1 MREPYRKGVA
11 SHPVPES
18 CVASRK
24 TGREALTGAHAG
36 WVLSLEKGVSERRRR
51 QARAE
56 GNTNGIVSARF
67 RIGSAGS
74 QTPCMHG
81 NSMHGNQEIPVL
93 PAALRTRR
101 AGRGTHKDKPFAHG
115 AGKSDCCV
123 VPEKVP
129 NQGQNRRRGWREG
142 GRSGRTQ

>member
-1 MREPYRKGVA
+1 MKESYGEGVA
-11 SHPVPES
+11 NRPDPES
-18 CVASRK
+18 CDAGRK
-24 TGREALTGAHAG
+24 VWVEALTGAHAG

-74 QTPCMHG
+74 QTPSMHG

-93 PAALRTRR
+93 PAALRKRR

-123 VPEKVP
+123 VCAEQRVI
-129 NQGQNRRRGWREG
+129 QEG
-142 GRSGRTQ
+142 